1 MTVNTDFG
9 KITGSKTTLNSISL
23 ALNYAADK
31 ARDAELFGF
40 YYQYD
45 KVSKSI
51 YDALKEVGY
60 YD

>member
-1 MTVNTDFG
+1 MTVNTEFG
-9 KITGSKTTLNSISL
+9 KITGTRATLNSISL
-23 ALNYAADK
+23 ALNYAEDK
-31 ARDAELFGF
+31 ARDAELYGF
-40 YYQYD
+40 YDQYD